1 MHDTDGA
8 VRERAL
14 LVGLSSTTTGASEIE
29 ESLDELAL
37 LADTAGAEVVDR
49 VAQFRRAIHPAYYVG
64 AGKAEEIREKCEASD
79 IDLVIFDDDLSP
91 AQVKNL
97 DRIIERRILDRSG
110 LILDI
115 FATRARSRQA
125 KLQVELAQLKYLM
138 PRLTRQWSHLSRQA
152 GGVGSGGA
160 IGSRGPGETQLE
172 VDRRLVRGR
181 IDQLSQELEEVSE
194 AYALQRKQRD
204 ALFCVALVGYTNA
217 GKSTVFNALTH
228 AGTLVENRL
237 FATLDSTTRSI
248 KVTDRQEILL
258 SDTVGFI
265 RKLPHH
271 LVSSFKSTLSEV
283 SSADLLLHIVDVSHP
298 NCEEQIYTVNSVLQE
313 LGAAEIPAIMV
324 LNKRD
329 RLDSPDFLRRMQ
341 TDYVDSVGISALNP
355 EDVEH
360 LRQAIGTRVDQYRIT
375 MDFLIPHSD
384 ARFVSMIYGAG
395 DVLDR
400 EDTAEGVRLT
410 VRVMPTVAG
419 RMRKS
424 LNRYVTDREI
434 PAPSGG

>member
-1 MHDTDGA
+1 MHETDGT

-14 LVGLSSTTTGASEIE
+14 LVGLSSTSVGSSEVE

-49 VAQFRRAIHPAYYVG
+49 VAQYRRAIHPAYYVG
-64 AGKAEEIREKCEASD
+64 AGKAEEIREKCEASE

-97 DRIIERRILDRSG
+97 DRIIERRIVDRSG

-181 IDQLSQELEEVSE
+181 IDQLSQALEEVSE
-194 AYALQRKQRD
+194 AYTLQRKQRD
-204 ALFCVALVGYTNA
+204 AMFCIALVGYTNA

-248 KVTDRQEILL
+248 NVTDRQEILL

-283 SSADLLLHIVDVSHP
+283 SNADLLLHVVDVSHP
-298 NCEEQIYTVNSVLQE
+298 NCEEHIYTVNSVLEE
-313 LGAAEIPAIMV
+313 LGAAEIPVIMV

-329 RLDSPDFLRRMQ
+329 RLDSQDFLRRIQ
-341 TDYVDSVGISALNP
+341 TAYADSIGISALNTA
-355 EDVEH
+355 DIEH
-360 LRQAIGTRVDQYRIT
+360 MRQAIGVRVDQYRIT
-375 MDFLIPHSD
+375 LDFLIPYRD
-384 ARFVSMIYGAG
+384 ARFVSMIYSSG

-400 EDTAEGVRLT
+400 EDTADGVYLT
-410 VRVMPTVAG
+410 VRVMPNVAG
-419 RMRKS
+419 RIRKS
-424 LNRYVTDREI
+424 LNRYLADRKI
-434 PAPSGG
+434 LSHSDD